1 MAEEVAGMEAAP
13 GAGDGRSDSAPF
25 TVDVRSVSGVTVLAL
40 GGELDHDTADL
51 LRDAL
56 DQAIHAGSARLL
68 VDCGELRFCDSTGLN
83 TLLRARQAAEAAG
96 AALDLADLHGA
107 IARLF
112 EITGADGVFRTF
124 ATVDE
129 ALAGN

>member
-1 MAEEVAGMEAAP
+1 METAA
-13 GAGDGRSDSAPF
+13 GAGGTEAESAPF
-25 TVDVRSVSGVTVLAL
+25 TVDVRSVPGTTVLTL

-56 DQAIHAGSARLL
+56 DQAIIGSAGRVL
-68 VDCGELRFCDSTGLN
+68 VDCGSLRFCDSTGLN
-83 TLLRARQAAEAAG
+83 TLLRARQAAETSG
-96 AALDLADLHGA
+96 VALDLADLRGA

-124 ATVDE
+124 GTVDE
-129 ALAGN
+129 ALSRK